1 MLSPLVSSSR
11 VDCVRP
17 PYHVISS
24 FYKISLAIGV
34 PGRLRL
40 VAALKQY
47 GLYEGKREAAHL
59 RSEIMCC
66 FLYLNLN

>member
-17 PYHVISS
+17 PYHVIFA
-24 FYKISLAIGV
+24 FYEINLAIAV

-47 GLYEGKREAAHL
+47 GLCERKREAAHL
-59 RSEIMCC
+59 RSEIMCY
-66 FLYLNLN
+66 FLCLNLN